1 MRTIPLCTPT
11 AAARCIRTC
20 RPAAP
25 AAAGEQVSW
34 RSLAA
39 LGISGGLVP
48 CPSAMVLLLAAVA
61 LNKTAYGM
69 LLVLVFSVGLAL
81 TLTAVGLTFLYARNR
96 FANHTAAARWPQ
108 LLSLA
113 SAGIIT
119 LVGLALCLAAVRS
132 FS

>member
-81 TLTAVGLTFLYARNR
+81 TLTAVGLLFLYARNR
-96 FANHTAAARWPQ
+96 FSRPILGARWRHWLPVM
-108 LLSLA
+108 
-113 SAGIIT
+113 SAGTID
-119 LVGLALCLAAVRS
+119 RQ
-132 FS
+132 